1 MDLQEAIDLLK
12 NNNYLV
18 ETDINAPIRECTRE
32 EVEKA
37 VCYTHYHIYSK
48 EYLHLDQSS
57 EKEILQR
64 YQWAVEPYL
73 RLYDSDDLLHAYTID
88 GNQCFLLIK
97 PRSEYETTN
106 YLALAYINPEARGT
120 GLAARLL
127 QKCIDDSPNGLRL
140 DTLKDNVAM
149 NKLAKKLGF
158 KRLNKSSRSSIY
170 AHYLYKKEI

>member
-1 MDLQEAIDLLK
+1 MNLQEAINLLK

-37 VCYTHYHIYSK
+37 IYYTHCHIYSK
-48 EYLHLDQSS
+48 SDLPLNYSYT

-64 YQWAVEPYL
+64 YQWATEPYL

-97 PRSEYETTN
+97 PRGEYETTN
-106 YLALAYINPEARGT
+106 YLALAYVNPEARGT

-127 QKCIDDSPNGLRL
+127 QKCINDSPNGLRL

-158 KRLNKSSRSSIY
+158 KRLNRSGIY
-170 AHYLYKKEI
+170 AHYLYKKEN